1 MIFTSGNYINLTDS
15 DLDIFIIFN
24 EGNDSPTIEEYEKI
38 SKLVEK
44 EVDNMKRLGVTNYD
58 LLHSAL
64 EEAID
69 LSNYNCVQFGVQI
82 IINNR

>member
-58 LLHSAL
+58 LLHSTL

-69 LSNYNCVQFGVQI
+69 LSDYNCVQFGVQI